1 MPVHAER
8 RALPY
13 SQQQVYTM
21 VSDIERYPDFLP
33 WCLGVRTRHRD
44 GNVLLSDMVI
54 GFRMFREC
62 FTSHVTLTPYS
73 CIDVTYVDGAL
84 KSLSNRWEFV
94 ALPDHT
100 CEVDFY
106 VEFEFQSRLLQ
117 RMIGSLFEDAVQSM
131 VGSFELR
138 AAVLYGETGGGV
150 PYTAT

>member
-13 SQQQVYTM
+13 SQQQIYRM

-33 WCLGVRTRHRD
+33 WCLGVRTRNRE

-54 GFRMFREC
+54 GFRMFRES
-62 FTSHVTLTPYS
+62 FTSRVTLTPHS
-73 CIDVTYVDGAL
+73 RIDVTYVDGAL

-100 CEVDFY
+100 CEVNFY

-117 RMIGSLFEDAVQSM
+117 RMIGSLFQEAIQRM